1 MPSILAYGRERTYSG
16 RKTAEFAHDHHQLL
30 VAADGAFSIRH
41 QSGAWTVPKA
51 RGVWIPAGFR
61 HQLQP
66 LPAARVTGIYV
77 RCEGVRGVRSTC
89 AVLEVAPL
97 TRAIA
102 DHLCAAGR
110 LREDDPASKRLF
122 GVLLD
127 QLPLQRELA
136 LFVPSLEAELT
147 QKVAAALE
155 ADPTDTP
162 RIRDLAAGLGVSG
175 RTIER
180 AFVADAAMTIG
191 EWRQR
196 SRVCRSIELLAGGAA
211 VKDVALEVGYET
223 PSAFVAA
230 FKKYVGTTPG
240 KLS

>member
-1 MPSILAYGRERTYSG
+1 MASVLSYGRERTYSG
-16 RKTAEFAHDHHQLL
+16 RKTAEFAHDRHQLL
-30 VAADGAFSIRH
+30 VAANGPFSVRNN
-41 QSGAWTVPKA
+41 SGTWTVPNGRA
-51 RGVWIPAGFR
+51 AWIPAGVR

-66 LPAARVTGIYV
+66 LPAARVLGLYLQRDAARRV
-77 RCEGVRGVRSTC
+77 RNAC
-89 AVLEVAPL
+89 AVLELTPL
-97 TRAIA
+97 LRAIA
-102 DHLCAAGR
+102 DHVCAVESVR
-110 LREDDPASKRLF
+110 DDDPPAKRLF

-127 QLPLQRELA
+127 QLSLQRELA
-136 LFVPSLEAELT
+136 LFVPALEGQLT
-147 QKVAAALE
+147 QRIAAALE

-180 AFVADAAMTIG
+180 AFAADASMTIG

-196 SRVCRSIELLAGGAA
+196 SRVCRAIELLAGGAA

-223 PSAFVAA
+223 PSAFVTA

-240 KLS
+240 KL